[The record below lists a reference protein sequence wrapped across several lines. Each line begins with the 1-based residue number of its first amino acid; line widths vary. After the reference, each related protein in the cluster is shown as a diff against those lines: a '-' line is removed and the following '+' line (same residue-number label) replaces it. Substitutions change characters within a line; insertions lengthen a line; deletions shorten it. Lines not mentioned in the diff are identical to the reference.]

1 MLSNRGKKGGAVVQK
16 KLHSRGQGEGE
27 YTHFQEQNTV
37 GEKKKKNA
45 MGNKATEGASGGMRQ
60 RAEFYIVGLGN

>member
-37 GEKKKKNA
+37 GEKGRKMPREIKP
-45 MGNKATEGASGGMRQ
+45 Q
-60 RAEFYIVGLGN
+60 RGPVEV